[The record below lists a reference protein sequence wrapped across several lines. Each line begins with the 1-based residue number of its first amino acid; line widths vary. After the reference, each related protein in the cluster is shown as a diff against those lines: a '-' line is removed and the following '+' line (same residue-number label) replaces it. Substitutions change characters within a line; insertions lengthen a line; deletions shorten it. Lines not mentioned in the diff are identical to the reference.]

1 MLSTALGE
9 DVIISLE
16 NIEDC
21 NRYLW
26 GEVGGERVRKSVDKL
41 LDIFQV
47 DRGTSLRPI
56 TVSEE
61 REKER
66 ERERERETKRVGFL
80 SKVGGGCHFLCGH
93 IPQL

>member
-1 MLSTALGE
+1 MLLSTALGE

-61 REKER
+61 RER
-66 ERERERETKRVGFL
+66 EREIQRE
-80 SKVGGGCHFLCGH
+80 
-93 IPQL
+93 

>member
-1 MLSTALGE
+1 MLLCTALGE

-61 REKER
+61 RER
-66 ERERERETKRVGFL
+66 EREIQRE
-80 SKVGGGCHFLCGH
+80 
-93 IPQL
+93 

>member
-1 MLSTALGE
+1 MIEAKPSYTYRYVLLAHAHTALGD

-41 LDIFQV
+41 LDMFQV
-47 DRGTSLRPI
+47 DRGTTLRPI
-56 TVSEE
+56 MV
-61 REKER
+61 R
-66 ERERERETKRVGFL
+66 ERERERESVC
-80 SKVGGGCHFLCGH
+80 VGGGGG
-93 IPQL
+93 

>member
-1 MLSTALGE
+1 MRVVLGRGSLSLHAFLSIALGD

-41 LDIFQV
+41 LDMFQV
-47 DRGTSLRPI
+47 ERGTTLRPI
-56 TVSEE
+56 MVSG
-61 REKER
+61 ER
-66 ERERERETKRVGFL
+66 ERERERGVDGD
-80 SKVGGGCHFLCGH
+80 SSSACSCG
-93 IPQL
+93 LL